1 MTILD
6 YRQWMQQ
13 PLVWTERVRSKAL
26 VWTPDSGWFIND
38 PLGRLPHSHDDAS
51 EIMYMAAGQL
61 DIQLGSSPPA
71 GGHGRPANGA
81 AGHLPQLLVRG

>member
-26 VWTPDSGWFIND
+26 VWTPRLWLVYQR
-38 PLGRLPHSHDDAS
+38 PLGATAPLA
-51 EIMYMAAGQL
+51 
-61 DIQLGSSPPA
+61 
-71 GGHGRPANGA
+71 
-81 AGHLPQLLVRG
+81 